1 MAGLET
7 AQDETGLM
15 SSINI
20 TPFVDV
26 TLVLLIIFIVTAP
39 MLVKDVLDLRLP
51 KSSVSDGQATQT
63 LGLAVNRDGNFLLNG
78 TLVDED
84 SLELAVK
91 QALATNPAVQGII
104 AADLEVPYGRLVKL
118 IEILKLAGLERFA
131 LQIEKNEPKAGAGP

>member
-1 MAGLET
+1 MAGLDP
-7 AQDETGLM
+7 AQDESGLM

-51 KSSVSDGQATQT
+51 KTSVSDGQAAQT
-63 LGLAVNRDGNFLLNG
+63 LGLAINRDGNFLLNG
-78 TLVDED
+78 TLADED
-84 SLELAVK
+84 TLKTAVEA
-91 QALATNPAVQGII
+91 ALVSNPAVQGII
-104 AADLEVPYGRLVKL
+104 AADLEVPYGRVVKL

-131 LQIEKNEPKAGAGP
+131 VQIEKSESKTGVAQ